1 MQLDLSLFVA
11 WVSLNLSRHAW
22 NEFAHAHHTCDIS
35 LPQILLYILPVII
48 PHPLCALLH
57 LLSKEAVATD
67 AGSSRCNRLL
77 RRKSTTG
84 VQKRSPRAPPLSDNG
99 TADAAKANNV
109 VKKGKACNPVSSH
122 RGRRQK
128 GGDIFSSNK
137 AHQVVK
143 ENKEAFAVK
152 EDKATPT
159 IRGYITKIEVEI
171 KKDGAL
177 IKDAKDQVLSSVV
190 NGKDASIQE
199 DIHKFKS
206 CLQLQ

>member
-1 MQLDLSLFVA
+1 MQLDLSLFVS

-143 ENKEAFAVK
+143 ENRS
-152 EDKATPT
+152 
-159 IRGYITKIEVEI
+159 IRREGQGDTNHQGIEVEI